1 MVDDPEDLTFAWMRR
16 LDSKFD
22 QMLQTLTEHG
32 HRLARIALGLA
43 RSRGEQASDA
53 EAVAIL
59 STSIDRLREEV
70 DRIKRRLD
78 LSDA

>member
-1 MVDDPEDLTFAWMRR
+1 MVDPENRTLAWMRG
-16 LDSKFD
+16 LDGKID
-22 QMLQTLTEHG
+22 QVLQTQSAHG
-32 HRLARIALGLA
+32 YRLARIELGLA

-59 STSIDRLREEV
+59 LTSIDRLREEV